1 MRHERKL
8 APTLTLIAMLAILS
22 TSSGCVTGIREYFA
36 NGFKVGPNY
45 CPPQA
50 PISDRWIDYQDARVS
65 TAPPQNWAWWRVF
78 NDPVLDQLVQ
88 DAHAQNITLREAGF
102 RIEEA
107 RALRGIA
114 MGNLFPQQQTVYGQ
128 YRRQMLSLGPGVTA
142 GGGGGFP
149 GAKRQF
155 SVWNVGTQLAWE
167 IDFWGRFRRAI
178 EAQDAALDA
187 SVENYD
193 DVLIMLIADVARAYV
208 DVRTTEKRL
217 EYAHANVASQQG
229 SVDLAKLRLELG
241 ARGRLDLYQAETNL
255 YQTKTEIPLL
265 EVQLRQ
271 AQNRLCVLMGMP
283 PQQIGPMLANT
294 RGIPNAPP
302 EIALG
307 IPADLIRRRP
317 DVRRA
322 EREVA
327 AQSARIG
334 IAETDLYP
342 AFTVTGNIFT
352 QANQFNDIFRSRSI
366 GGNVGPAFSW
376 QVFNYFRIRNNIAA
390 EEARFMQEVAQ
401 YQQQVLDANREAEDS
416 IIAYLESQERVV
428 HAREAATAAEKFLAL
443 LLETKTKLEDFNRL
457 YVAQLTLQQ
466 QQDLLAQT
474 EGERANSLV
483 EIYRALG
490 GGWEIRLETLPPMG
504 DVPPPLPPPDN
515 MMMMRDPLME
525 RMPPTPPEEPKPAEP
540 QE

>member
-1 MRHERKL
+1 MRQPRKF
-8 APTLTLIAMLAILS
+8 APTLTLIAMLAVLS
-22 TSSGCVTGIREYFA
+22 TSSGCITGIREYIA

-50 PISDRWIDYQDARVS
+50 PVADRWIDYRDARVS

-78 NDPVLDQLVQ
+78 NDPVLDELVQ
-88 DAHAQNITLREAGF
+88 NAHAQNITLREAGF

-128 YRRQMLSLGPGVTA
+128 YRRQMLSLGTGVTA

-149 GAKRQF
+149 GAKRYF

-193 DVLIMLIADVARAYV
+193 DVLIMLIADTARAYV
-208 DVRTTEKRL
+208 DVRTAEKRL

-265 EVQLRQ
+265 EVELRQ

-283 PQQIGPMLANT
+283 PQDLGPMLART

-302 EIALG
+302 EIAIG

-322 EREVA
+322 ERQVA

-352 QANQFNDIFRSRSI
+352 QANQFSDIFRARSI

-390 EEARFMQEVAQ
+390 EEARFMQQVAL

-416 IIAYLESQERVV
+416 VIAYLQSQERVV
-428 HAREAATAAEKFLAL
+428 QAREAATAAEKFLAL

-474 EGERANSLV
+474 EGERARSLI

-490 GGWEIRLETLPPMG
+490 GGWEIRLEDLPPMV
-504 DVPPPLPPPDN
+504 DVPPPLPGPGDN
-515 MMMMRDPLME
+515 MMMRDPLIE
-525 RMPPTPPEEPKPAEP
+525 RLPPTPPDDARPEEKE
-540 QE
+540 